1 MSEVTVSQLNRFR
14 GAIAGPFGLLTLL
27 ALALLAAA
35 LVGAIWNYAAL
46 ERDRGRVSSQTI
58 LISEAERLLSSLKDL
73 ETGERGYLLMGTDEY
88 LEPYRRAQASLDQH
102 LRALEAAGVASGAD
116 AERIA
121 RLRELSRQKEDFA
134 TRVVDLRRLEGVDSA
149 IARVQTGE
157 GSRIMDEARAEI
169 AELQREADS
178 WVDRYERQ
186 DRRRYLLFT
195 ALSLGAALLAAA
207 YFAYLA
213 MRRRRDSERSSALL
227 EGVSENAPVGLG
239 FLDAELRF
247 QNMNR
252 TLAAMNDRTL
262 GADIGEQIWAVLP
275 DLREQLEPKLQ
286 SVLDSGRLYS
296 NLEVETASLA
306 KPSETRHLLMSFYPL
321 RGRGSGR
328 AVEGVGMV
336 VTDATTRKRVERR
349 LQESEQEFRT
359 LADGIPQFAWMADS
373 AGSIY
378 WYNNR
383 WYDYTGATPEEMRGS
398 GLRKFHH
405 PDHVERVSE
414 HFKRSFA
421 AGKPWEDTFPLR
433 GKDGEFRWFL
443 SRALPIADEA
453 GRIVRW
459 FGTNTDITAQ
469 RETEAA
475 LAAAKHEAEEA
486 NRAKSQF
493 IANMSHELRTPL
505 SAVIGYSEVL
515 QEEIEDLG
523 EESLLADARKIEANA
538 RHLLGLIND
547 VLDLSK
553 IEAERMELYAETFS
567 AADMLRDVASTV
579 EALIAKKDNE
589 LVVDV
594 SDDLGTMHT
603 DQTKLRQCLI
613 NFLSNAAKFTK
624 NGKVTLSASRS
635 PRDGRDWLSMTV
647 SDTGIGM
654 TPEQLEKLFERFSQA
669 DASTTR
675 RYGGSGLGLA
685 ITRAF
690 ARMLGGEVEVAS
702 VYGKGTTF
710 TIKLPAELDEFASD
724 ESSGA
729 VAGESRTGPEAAA
742 GCVLVVDDDA
752 STRDLLARFLRKE
765 GFEVRAAA
773 DGRAGLDLART
784 VRPDVILLDVTMPRM
799 DGWSVLRALKT
810 DPALAKI
817 PVVMVTI
824 MGEQR
829 LAFSLGATDYLQ
841 KPIKWD
847 RLKRVMDQF
856 RPEPPGAGVLVVD
869 DDQETR
875 ERLQS
880 LLEKQG
886 WGVVLADNGRTA
898 LDQVARAKPGLVL
911 LDLMMP
917 EMDGF
922 TFLRKLRARREWSD
936 IPVVVLTAKDITA
949 EDRRR
954 LEGRADRVIQKGSM
968 SLRDLASE
976 LRALVAARK
985 PPVAGEG
992 APVVSG
998 DRP

>member
-1 MSEVTVSQLNRFR
+1 MAEPRVSPLDWLR
-14 GAIAGPFGLLTLL
+14 GAVAKRDNLPTLL
-27 ALALLAAA
+27 ALALLAVA
-35 LVGAIWNYAAL
+35 LAGAVWNYVGL
-46 ERDRGRVSSQTI
+46 ERDRGRTSAHTTLI
-58 LISEAERLLSSLKDL
+58 LESERLLSSLKDL
-73 ETGERGYLLMGTDEY
+73 ETGQRGYLLVGTDED
-88 LEPYRRAQASLDQH
+88 LEPYRDALASLDQH
-102 LRALEAAGVASGAD
+102 LRALEVAGSDSGAD
-116 AERIA
+116 ATKIE
-121 RLRELSRQKEDFA
+121 RLRELSRRKQVFA
-134 TRVVDLRRLEGVDSA
+134 KRVVDLRRTEGVDSA
-149 IARVQTGE
+149 TALVQAGE
-157 GSRIMDEARAEI
+157 GKRIMDEARTAI
-169 AELQREADS
+169 AELQGEAETR
-178 WVDRYERQ
+178 VNRFERL

-195 ALSLGAALLAAA
+195 TLSLGTALLAAA
-207 YFAYLA
+207 YFASLA
-213 MRRRRDSERSSALL
+213 IRRRSDSERSSALL

-239 FLDAELRF
+239 FLDADLRF

-275 DLREQLEPKLQ
+275 GLREQLEPKLQ

-321 RGRGSGR
+321 RARGSGSS
-328 AVEGVGMV
+328 VEGVGMV

-359 LADGIPQFAWMADS
+359 LADGIPQFAWMADA
-373 AGSIY
+373 AGSVY

-383 WYDYTGATPEEMRGS
+383 WYDYTGTTPEEMQAS
-398 GLRKFHH
+398 GLRKVHH
-405 PDHVERVSE
+405 PDHVDRVTE
-414 HFKRSFA
+414 HFKHSFA
-421 AGKPWEDTFPLR
+421 AGEAWEDTFPLR
-433 GKDGEFRWFL
+433 GKDGEYRWFL
-443 SRALPIADEA
+443 SRALPITDES

-523 EESLLADARKIEANA
+523 EKSLLEDARKIEANA

-579 EALIAKKDNE
+579 EALVAKKGNE
-589 LVVDV
+589 LVIDLR
-594 SDDLGTMHT
+594 DDLGTMHT

-613 NFLSNAAKFTK
+613 NFLSNAAKFTE
-624 NGKVTLSASRS
+624 NGKVTLTASRS
-635 PRDGRDWLSMTV
+635 QRDGRDWFAVTV
-647 SDTGIGM
+647 MDTGIGM
-654 TPEQLEKLFERFSQA
+654 TPEQLQKLFERFSQA

-702 VYGKGTTF
+702 VYGKGTAF
-710 TIKLPAELDEFASD
+710 TINLPAELDEAAI
-724 ESSGA
+724 EQGSGA
-729 VAGESRTGPEAAA
+729 AAGEAKTSPDSAA
-742 GCVLVVDDDA
+742 GCVLIVDDDP
-752 STRDLLARFLRKE
+752 STRDLLARFLQKE
-765 GFEVRAAA
+765 GFEVRAAG
-773 DGRAGLDLART
+773 DGRAGLELARS
-784 VRPDVILLDVTMPRM
+784 VRPDVVLLDVTMPRM
-799 DGWSVLRALKT
+799 DGWSVLRALKA
-810 DPALAKI
+810 DPELAGI
-817 PVVMVTI
+817 PVIMVTI
-824 MGEQR
+824 MGEQK

-847 RLKRVMDQF
+847 RLKQVMDQF
-856 RPEPPGAGVLVVD
+856 RPDHPDAGVLVVD
-869 DDQETR
+869 DDPETR
-875 ERLQS
+875 ERLQA
-880 LLEKQG
+880 LLKKQG
-886 WGVVLADNGRTA
+886 WGVVLAENGRAA
-898 LDQVARAKPGLVL
+898 LDEVAKAKPGLVL

-922 TFLRKLRARREWSD
+922 TFLRELRAKREWSD
-936 IPVVVLTAKDITA
+936 IPVVVLTAKDITSD
-949 EDRRR
+949 DRRR

-976 LRALVAARK
+976 MRAVVAARK
-985 PPVAGEG
+985 PHLAG
-992 APVVSG
+992 A
-998 DRP
+998 RP

>member
-1 MSEVTVSQLNRFR
+1 M
-14 GAIAGPFGLLTLL
+14 LTLL

-35 LVGAIWNYAAL
+35 LAGAVWNYVAL
-46 ERDRGRVSSQTI
+46 ERDRGRASSQTS
-58 LISEAERLLSSLKDL
+58 LISESERLLSSVKDL
-73 ETGERGYLLMGTDEY
+73 ETGERGYLLMGTDQY
-88 LEPYRRAQASLDQH
+88 LEPYRDALLSLEER
-102 LRALEAAGVASGAD
+102 LGALEAAGAATGVSAAKL
-116 AERIA
+116 E
-121 RLRELSRQKEDFA
+121 RLRELVREKRDVA
-134 TRVVDLRRLEGVDSA
+134 ARVVALRRSQGVNPA
-149 IARVQTGE
+149 AALVRTGE
-157 GSRIMDEARAEI
+157 GKRIMDNLRDEI
-169 AELQREADS
+169 AGLQREAEAR
-178 WVDRYERQ
+178 VAQFVRQ

-213 MRRRRDSERSSALL
+213 IRRRRDSERSSALL

-321 RGRGSGR
+321 RGRGSGS

-373 AGSIY
+373 AGTIY

-405 PDHVERVSE
+405 PDHVERVTE
-414 HFKRSFA
+414 HFRRSFDT
-421 AGKPWEDTFPLR
+421 GKPWEDTFPLR

-515 QEEIEDLG
+515 QEEIEILG

-567 AADMLRDVASTV
+567 AAEMLRDVASTV
-579 EALIAKKDNE
+579 DALVAKKGNE
-589 LVVDV
+589 LVVEV

-624 NGKVTLSASRS
+624 NGKVTLTASRS
-635 PRDGRDWLSMTV
+635 PRDGRDWLAMTV
-647 SDTGIGM
+647 SGH
-654 TPEQLEKLFERFSQA
+654 RHRH
-669 DASTTR
+669 DA
-675 RYGGSGLGLA
+675 
-685 ITRAF
+685 
-690 ARMLGGEVEVAS
+690 
-702 VYGKGTTF
+702 GT
-710 TIKLPAELDEFASD
+710 
-724 ESSGA
+724 
-729 VAGESRTGPEAAA
+729 AGET
-742 GCVLVVDDDA
+742 
-752 STRDLLARFLRKE
+752 
-765 GFEVRAAA
+765 
-773 DGRAGLDLART
+773 
-784 VRPDVILLDVTMPRM
+784 
-799 DGWSVLRALKT
+799 LRALL
-810 DPALAKI
+810 P
-817 PVVMVTI
+817 
-824 MGEQR
+824 GR
-829 LAFSLGATDYLQ
+829 
-841 KPIKWD
+841 
-847 RLKRVMDQF
+847 RVDHAPLWRF
-856 RPEPPGAGVLVVD
+856 GPGARHHACLRPHAGWRGRG
-869 DDQETR
+869 R
-875 ERLQS
+875 ER
-880 LLEKQG
+880 
-886 WGVVLADNGRTA
+886 V
-898 LDQVARAKPGLVL
+898 
-911 LDLMMP
+911 
-917 EMDGF
+917 
-922 TFLRKLRARREWSD
+922 RKGHDIHDKASSRARRIREQR
-936 IPVVVLTAKDITA
+936 
-949 EDRRR
+949 EFRRR
-954 LEGRADRVIQKGSM
+954 RGKSGP
-968 SLRDLASE
+968 
-976 LRALVAARK
+976 ARK
-985 PPVAGEG
+985 RPPVACWSWTTIHRRAICSPVFCARWASKSRLRAMAAPASTCSNRPAGCDSARRDDAANGWVVG
-992 APVVSG
+992 AAG
-998 DRP
+998 AQDRS